1 MIKNYYY
8 FIVGILTI
16 LFSVTHA
23 LNGHATVLPVIDA
36 SSIEQSTKTTVFY
49 VWHIISVEN
58 LVYGIAFIL
67 MSLVRDFSKVRFT
80 AVLVAV
86 IMVARWVVI
95 FGSVAY
101 KQPNS
106 LMDNLVDL
114 IVIILYVALII
125 LGTRKKEKLPV

>member
-8 FIVGILTI
+8 LIAGILTI
-16 LFSVTHA
+16 LFSLTHA
-23 LNGHATVLPVIDA
+23 LNGHTTVLPVIDA

-86 IMVARWVVI
+86 IMVARWAVI

-101 KQPNS
+101 KQSNS

>member
-86 IMVARWVVI
+86 IMVARWAVI

-114 IVIILYVALII
+114 IVIIFYVILIV
-125 LGTRKKEKLPV
+125 LGTRKKVKLPV

>member
-8 FIVGILTI
+8 LIAGILTI
-16 LFSVTHA
+16 LFSLTHA
-23 LNGHATVLPVIDA
+23 LNGHTTVLPVIDA

-86 IMVARWVVI
+86 IMVARWAVI

-114 IVIILYVALII
+114 IVIIFYVILIV
-125 LGTRKKEKLPV
+125 LGTRKKVKLPV

>member
-8 FIVGILTI
+8 LFAGILTI
-16 LFSVTHA
+16 LFSLTHA

-86 IMVARWVVI
+86 IMVARWAVI

-114 IVIILYVALII
+114 IVIIFYVILIV
-125 LGTRKKEKLPV
+125 LGTRKKVKLPV

>member
-86 IMVARWVVI
+86 IMVARWAVI
-95 FGSVAY
+95 FGSIAY

-114 IVIILYVALII
+114 IVIIFYVILIV
-125 LGTRKKEKLPV
+125 LGTRKKVKLPV

>member
-8 FIVGILTI
+8 LIAGILTI
-16 LFSVTHA
+16 LFSLTHA
-23 LNGHATVLPVIDA
+23 LNGHTTVLPVIDA

-101 KQPNS
+101 KQSNS